1 MYEPHQS
8 AEIENEACTKKK
20 KKSKNTF
27 QIQNMQMCWFL
38 LNSGVCIT
46 LVDTV
51 SESFSVPL
59 VYRLQNTLS
68 SGIFHFKKAHS
79 QLHMNTLRF
88 SAFGDTVLCFPNCRS
103 LNVSEIT

>member
-1 MYEPHQS
+1 MYEPNQS
-8 AEIENEACTKKK
+8 TEMENEACTKKKK

-51 SESFSVPL
+51 YESFSVPL

-68 SGIFHFKKAHS
+68 SGMFHFKKAHS
-79 QLHMNTLRF
+79 QRRINTQRF
-88 SAFGDTVLCFPNCRS
+88 FAFGDTVLVFQ
-103 LNVSEIT
+103 IAAA